1 MKTLRLL
8 AVAIAICAGGPLAAQ
23 SQASYSGTN
32 VTGQLVLA
40 RTVNV
45 LQTAQRLQGAFRGKK
60 VATPETPKVPLKR
73 LRPQFS
79 ALRALGAL
87 AASTPFVTGL
97 GVAPVTLPG
106 FDSLTHLDQRLA
118 NNGNQFSVEPPN
130 PSIAVANGFVLVG
143 VNNAFQVYTE
153 SGTPL
158 LGTVLSSNEL
168 FGVPA
173 AIDRITGANGVFP
186 TDMRVFHDQT
196 INRWIVLQR
205 AQDYDLFGNP
215 VVGSHIYMAVS
226 QTADP
231 VGTYNIYEMNTTDAQ
246 RPGCPCVADYPQIGA
261 DEYGFY
267 ISSNEFGSF
276 SESFVGA
283 QIHAISKAAL
293 GSGTVFPTTYRFVL
307 PFTTGFEFAIQPATT
322 PPGASYVLG
331 SGGMEYF
338 VSTNASFA
346 VGSSM
351 AVWGMYNTSTL
362 LTPNPNL
369 TLVQINVPTITY
381 IFPDVARQRPGPLP
395 YGSTLSPPGTLAFID
410 GGDQRLQ
417 SLSYAGG
424 RLYATVSTQVTDE
437 AGRSVVGAGYVVFS
451 PTFRTGALRSPVL
464 RQGYL
469 AASNSNHILRP
480 AVAVNPQGRGAI
492 AFTLV
497 GPDYYPSAAFVAF
510 DTFSTGSFLQM
521 ARPGAFPEDGFTGY
535 PGGFFPGIARWG
547 DYSTAVAASNG
558 AVWMVTEYIPNAP
571 RTELANW
578 GTYTVR
584 YMP

>member
-1 MKTLRLL
+1 MKVQRLT
-8 AVAIAICAGGPLAAQ
+8 AVIIAVCAAWPLAAQ
-23 SQASYSGTN
+23 GQASYTGTN

-45 LQTAQRLQGAFRGKK
+45 LQTAQRLQMAAFGGKK
-60 VATPETPKVPLKR
+60 AVKIPETPKFPLKR
-73 LRPQFS
+73 LRPPLAA
-79 ALRALGAL
+79 ALRAF
-87 AASTPFVTGL
+87 AAGTPLVPGL
-97 GVAPVTLPG
+97 GVQPAGVPG
-106 FDSLTHLDQRLA
+106 FDGLTHLDQRLA

-130 PSIAVANGFVLVG
+130 PSIAVANGFVLLG

-158 LGTVLSSNEL
+158 LATVLSSNEL

-173 AIDRITGANGVFP
+173 AIDRVTGINGVFP

-196 INRWIVLQR
+196 INRWFVLQR
-205 AQDYDLFGNP
+205 AQDYDVFGNP

-226 QTADP
+226 QTPDP
-231 VGTYNIYEMNTTDAQ
+231 VGTYNIYEMDTTDIQ
-246 RPGCPCVADYPQIGA
+246 RPGCPCFADYPQIGA

-267 ISSNEFGSF
+267 ISTNEFDTF
-276 SESFVGA
+276 FESFVGA
-283 QIHAISKAAL
+283 QIHAVSKAAL
-293 GSGTVFPTTYRFVL
+293 GSGAVVPTTYRFAL

-322 PPGASYVLG
+322 PPGASFVLG
-331 SGGMEYF
+331 SGGVEYF
-338 VSTNASFA
+338 VSSNAGFA
-346 VGSSM
+346 VGNSM
-351 AVWGMYNTSTL
+351 AVWAMYNTSTL
-362 LTPNPNL
+362 RTSSPNL
-369 TLVQINVPTITY
+369 TLAQINVPTITY
-381 IFPDVARQRPGPLP
+381 VSPDPAAQRPGPLP
-395 YGSTLSPPGTLAFID
+395 YGSTLFPPGKLAFLD
-410 GGDQRLQ
+410 GGDQRIQ

-424 RLYATVSTQVTDE
+424 RLYATVSTQVTDT
-437 AGRSVVGAGYVVFS
+437 AGRSVVGAAYVVFS
-451 PTFRTGALRSPVL
+451 PAFRSGTLRAQVL

-469 AASNSNHILRP
+469 AASNNNHILRP

-497 GPDYYPSAAFVAF
+497 GPDYYPGAAFVAF
-510 DTFSTGSFLQM
+510 DTFSTGSFIQL

-535 PGGFFPGIARWG
+535 PGGFGTGVARWG
-547 DYSTAVAASNG
+547 DYSAAVAASNG

-578 GTYTVR
+578 GTYIVR